1 MVINWNNDSSTM
13 HGMAEIV
20 LVSTVLEVPK
30 TGAQGLLWVSQGLA
44 GILSITRT
52 YYFTH

>member
-1 MVINWNNDSSTM
+1 MVINWNYDSSTM
-13 HGMAEIV
+13 FGTAENV
-20 LVSTVLEVPK
+20 LVSSVLVVPK

-44 GILSITRT
+44 GILGITRT